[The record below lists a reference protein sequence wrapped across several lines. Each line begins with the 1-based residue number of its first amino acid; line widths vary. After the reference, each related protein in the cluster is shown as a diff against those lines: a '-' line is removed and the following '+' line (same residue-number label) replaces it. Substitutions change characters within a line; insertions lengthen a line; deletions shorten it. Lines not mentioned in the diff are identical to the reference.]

1 MNLTDENIK
10 PIPKYMAALIRR
22 TDKKTYPKPCGSARF
37 YAYLTK
43 IQGELVKVTVAVKHC
58 RKKWYCKPVAW
69 HGIHSDKC
77 FVKDLEYCGFVGLGF
92 RIGWHEEGL
101 QSYRKWFERGVC
113 YADDK
118 YYDPWAEIVNPE
130 FVEKFPKYKY
140 SAYKLFRG
148 TDLLKYLRRYE
159 QYPQLEMLM
168 KLGFEN
174 IAMSVTVLKR
184 VGKDKNFCRWL
195 LTHKQILQR
204 NHYYIGVIMQAYKTG
219 KSLDFLQSFWEARL
233 RLRHDNTLDPVKELF
248 RTEKE
253 MFAFYEYIS
262 AKKINP
268 HTYLDYLKACNYLRL
283 DMYLPKNRFPHNF
296 RYWHDMRI
304 DQYATAKAKADRK
317 AKQEMYKRFSI
328 VAEKY
333 LPLQHNKRSP
343 FICIIAKSPADLI
356 REGEVLDHCVG
367 RMNYDMRVIR
377 EESLIFFVRTKE
389 QPDTPFVTVEYS
401 LHNHKVLQCYGE
413 HDHKPS
419 DNVLHYVNKI
429 WLPYANKHL
438 KQIQAAT

>member
-140 SAYKLFRG
+140 SAYNLYRG
-148 TDLLKYLRRYE
+148 DKLLKYLRLYE
-159 QYPQLEMLM
+159 RFPQLEMLM
-168 KLGFEN
+168 KAGFGMYYDS
-174 IAMSVTVLKR
+174 ITVLKR
-184 VGKDKNFCRWL
+184 IGTDKQFCKWL
-195 LTHKQILQR
+195 IRHRQELTASPYPL
-204 NHYYIGVIMQAYKTG
+204 YIETIMQAYKTN
-219 KSLDFLQSFWEARL
+219 KPIREIQTFLTRKKCFEREMDYKPI
-233 RLRHDNTLDPVKELF
+233 RRLF
-248 RTEKE
+248 RGQKLKE
-253 MFAFYEYIS
+253 FFRYIDE
-262 AKKINP
+262 KKITP
-268 HTYLDYLKACNYLRL
+268 RLYLDYLRACENLHL
-283 DMYLPKNRFPHNF
+283 DMSQPQNKLPHDFMR
-296 RYWHDMRI
+296 WHDIRI
-304 DQYATAKAKADRK
+304 DQYATARAEADK
-317 AKQEMYKRFSI
+317 KSKQELYKKFARI
-328 VAEKY
+328 AEKY
-333 LPLQHNKRSP
+333 LPLEHDKKST
-343 FICIIAKSPADLI
+343 FICIIAKSPDDLV
-356 REGEVLDHCVG
+356 REGEMLDHCVG
-367 RMNYDMRVIR
+367 QMNYDQRFVR
-377 EESLIFFVRTKE
+377 EESLIFFVRTK
-389 QPDTPFVTVEYS
+389 QHPDTPFVTVEYS
-401 LHNHKVLQCYGE
+401 LQNHKVLQCYGE
-413 HDHKPS
+413 HDHRPNE
-419 DNVLHYVNKI
+419 DVLHYVNKV
-429 WLPYANKHL
+429 WLPYANKTL
-438 KQIQAAT
+438 KKLAA

>member
-174 IAMSVTVLKR
+174 IAMSVTV
-184 VGKDKNFCRWL
+184 
-195 LTHKQILQR
+195 
-204 NHYYIGVIMQAYKTG
+204 
-219 KSLDFLQSFWEARL
+219 
-233 RLRHDNTLDPVKELF
+233 
-248 RTEKE
+248 
-253 MFAFYEYIS
+253 FAS
-262 AKKINP
+262 AKTK
-268 HTYLDYLKACNYLRL
+268 TSAAGC
-283 DMYLPKNRFPHNF
+283 
-296 RYWHDMRI
+296 
-304 DQYATAKAKADRK
+304 
-317 AKQEMYKRFSI
+317 
-328 VAEKY
+328 
-333 LPLQHNKRSP
+333 
-343 FICIIAKSPADLI
+343 
-356 REGEVLDHCVG
+356 
-367 RMNYDMRVIR
+367 
-377 EESLIFFVRTKE
+377 SLINRICKEIIITSASSCRHTKPVNRSTSCNPFGNPGYVCCTIPPSPLSKICFGRKRNCSLSLNIFPQRAQTRTLIWTISK
-389 QPDTPFVTVEYS
+389 PVTIC
-401 LHNHKVLQCYGE
+401 N
-413 HDHKPS
+413 
-419 DNVLHYVNKI
+419 
-429 WLPYANKHL
+429 
-438 KQIQAAT
+438 